1 MLVGLNWVVLLFR
14 VLLVMVSHVAE
25 FLWELIC
32 VLYQGWNIKGD
43 LGHKSGALVLTCDWN
58 TQFSSI
64 RTISFF
70 MWSFIYCLA
79 LVAGFQEK
87 DTGGCLSS

>member
-1 MLVGLNWVVLLFR
+1 M
-14 VLLVMVSHVAE
+14 AE
-25 FLWELIC
+25 FLWELIY
-32 VLYQGWNIKGD
+32 VLHQGWSIKDD
-43 LGHKSGALVLTCDWN
+43 LSRMSGALVLTCDWSS
-58 TQFSSI
+58 QFCST

-70 MWSFIYCLA
+70 MWSFVYCLA

>member
-1 MLVGLNWVVLLFR
+1 
-14 VLLVMVSHVAE
+14 MVSHMAE
-25 FLWELIC
+25 FLWELIY
-32 VLYQGWNIKGD
+32 VLHQGWSIKDD
-43 LGHKSGALVLTCDWN
+43 LRHLSGALVLTCDWS
-58 TQFSSI
+58 TQFCSI

-79 LVAGFQEK
+79 LVAGFPEK